1 MELII
6 LKKETYE
13 RHHLV
18 SSLVEIGALVLETKA
33 MQFHLFVIISLR
45 KTTRPF
51 FEQISVPFN
60 QGFFFPSLVEIEPDF
75 SFRQCIFALS

>member
-13 RHHLV
+13 RHRLV
-18 SSLVEIGALVLETKA
+18 SSLVEIGALVRETKV

-45 KTTRPF
+45 KTRPF
-51 FEQISVPFN
+51 FEQIFVPFN
-60 QGFFFPSLVEIEPDF
+60 QGIFFPSLVEIEPDF